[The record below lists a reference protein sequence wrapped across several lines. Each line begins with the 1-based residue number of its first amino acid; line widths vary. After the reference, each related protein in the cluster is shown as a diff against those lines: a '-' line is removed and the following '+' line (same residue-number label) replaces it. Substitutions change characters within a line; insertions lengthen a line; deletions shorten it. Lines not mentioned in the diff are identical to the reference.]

1 MCPCVLPAM
10 IQVVLRAGDNC
21 FSLGETSDRLG
32 WLYKV
37 ASGAQWIQHRNQ
49 LKNKVEGTM
58 RFDCWRRILL
68 RSVTKLVRNA
78 LENCQVQGC
87 VGSLIRWSVSWRG
100 LHQAEDCRV
109 LGKVQDMEKGGRT
122 GAWLTEARALS
133 APHCEKQRQG
143 WTHSWGDPMAIFA
156 YKLQFLL
163 REKGE

>member
-1 MCPCVLPAM
+1 MCPACHDPSSTKSRGQLLL
-10 IQVVLRAGDNC
+10 IRRDFWQVRMVVQGSLRGPVDTAQKSAQEQSGRNH
-21 FSLGETSDRLG
+21 EI
-32 WLYKV
+32 WLLEKDI
-37 ASGAQWIQHRNQ
+37 A
-49 LKNKVEGTM
+49 
-58 RFDCWRRILL
+58 